1 MPCGTLSS
9 KLFFIFLFFN
19 FFLAS
24 KKKQKLAEVP
34 KSYSVLPKMGIF
46 ELSHIDDF
54 HFSLQLRLTLFE
66 SSETANHTAKGC
78 VPRLPQLFG
87 NRRGAETKI
96 ALKLRRSAICTVLGE
111 VGTDF

>member
-1 MPCGTLSS
+1 VS
-9 KLFFIFLFFN
+9 FFN

-34 KSYSVLPKMGIF
+34 KSYFALPKMGIF

-66 SSETANHTAKGC
+66 SSEKANSQRHFSFVFSLTI
-78 VPRLPQLFG
+78 
-87 NRRGAETKI
+87 NH
-96 ALKLRRSAICTVLGE
+96 
-111 VGTDF
+111 